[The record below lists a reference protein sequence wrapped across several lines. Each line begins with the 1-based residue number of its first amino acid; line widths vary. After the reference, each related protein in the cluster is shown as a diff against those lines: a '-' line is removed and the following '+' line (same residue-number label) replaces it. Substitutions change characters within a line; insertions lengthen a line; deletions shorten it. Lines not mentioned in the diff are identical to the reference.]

1 MRKNKKKVL
10 IGVILHQ
17 LGVRARTEEKLEGRK
32 LSKKKYKK
40 FPVLKAMNL
49 QAERPLGYPA
59 QWVRKP
65 RPRVCLDMNME
76 CLQLGSP
83 VTLSACLPT
92 VSFPWS

>member
-49 QAERPLGYPA
+49 QTERPLGYPA
-59 QWVRKP
+59 Q
-65 RPRVCLDMNME
+65 
-76 CLQLGSP
+76 
-83 VTLSACLPT
+83 
-92 VSFPWS
+92 